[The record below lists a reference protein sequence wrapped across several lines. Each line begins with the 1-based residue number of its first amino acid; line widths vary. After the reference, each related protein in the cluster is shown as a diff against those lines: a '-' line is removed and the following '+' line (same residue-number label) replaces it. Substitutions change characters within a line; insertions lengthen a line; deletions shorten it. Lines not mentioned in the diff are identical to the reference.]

1 MNYTNEERT
10 VQEFRPKLTIRDIF
24 GYVLAYLCWLCTA
37 AIGMLALFQTRNM
50 INVMWPVLGGSH
62 WVLRAVD
69 RFGLVFLG
77 LLWLVY
83 VIFVEQHYRLAIT
96 TIRDRRF
103 KARTDPN
110 ARPVPVPEGR
120 VLKFLH
126 KLGLDVLAM
135 RFMPTLFF
143 PLLWFV
149 VAYLL
154 QQLAFVLMQQG

>member
-1 MNYTNEERT
+1 ME
-10 VQEFRPKLTIRDIF
+10 EFRPKLTIRDIF
-24 GYVLAYLCWLCTA
+24 GYMLAYLFWLCTA
-37 AIGMLALFQTRNM
+37 AIGMLALFQTRNT
-50 INVMWPVLGGSH
+50 INVVWPVLGGSH
-62 WVLRAVD
+62 WTLRAID

-96 TIRDRRF
+96 SVRERRF

-110 ARPVPVPEGR
+110 VGPAPVPEGR
-120 VLKFLH
+120 FLKFLH
-126 KLGLDVLAM
+126 KRGLDVLAM

-149 VAYLL
+149 VVYLI
-154 QQLAFVLMQQG
+154 QQVAFGLLGQL

>member
-1 MNYTNEERT
+1 
-10 VQEFRPKLTIRDIF
+10 VQEFRPKLTIRDMF
-24 GYVLAYLCWLCTA
+24 GYAIAYLCWLLTA

-50 INVMWPVLGGSH
+50 INVVWPVMGGSH
-62 WVLRAVD
+62 WTLRAVD

-96 TIRDRRF
+96 SIRERRF
-103 KARTDPN
+103 KARTEPN
-110 ARPVPVPEGR
+110 VGPMPVPEGTF
-120 VLKFLH
+120 LKFLH

-149 VAYLL
+149 AVYLA
-154 QQLAFVLMQQG
+154 QQLAFAIIQQR

>member
-1 MNYTNEERT
+1 M
-10 VQEFRPKLTIRDIF
+10 QEFRPKLTIGDMF
-24 GYVLAYLCWLCTA
+24 GYAIAYLCWLCTA
-37 AIGMLALFQTRNM
+37 AIGMLALFQSRNM
-50 INVMWPVLGGSH
+50 INVIWPVLGGSN
-62 WVLRAVD
+62 WTLRAID

-96 TIRDRRF
+96 SIRDRRF

-110 ARPVPVPEGR
+110 VKPRPVPEGMF
-120 VLKFLH
+120 LKFLH

-149 VAYLL
+149 VVYLL
-154 QQLAFVLMQQG
+154 QQLAFAILQRS